1 LKKAIKFFTE
11 MKLLRILFLCAAMIT
26 VFTGCTTTQEP
37 ENASDRPWN
46 GQRGWE
52 HGLPAGINQGR

>member
-1 LKKAIKFFTE
+1 
-11 MKLLRILFLCAAMIT
+11 MKLFALFILCVAVFGFCAGCQ
-26 VFTGCTTTQEP
+26 TGPEA
-37 ENASDRPWN
+37 ENASERPWN

>member
-1 LKKAIKFFTE
+1 MKALRLLLLLAAIGFLFTAC
-11 MKLLRILFLCAAMIT
+11 KT
-26 VFTGCTTTQEP
+26 VEP
-37 ENASDRPWN
+37 ENTAERPWN